1 MVESPSLSRNHR
13 EASPS
18 PAEPGSPA
26 VAWAGAEKIP
36 PPGRRAARGGHA
48 ALAKRRGG
56 AYYYRLMAN
65 TPVINLRKGHAVRHN
80 GDVCIVTATELK
92 TPPRMASYVQMSIR
106 SIASGRVHN
115 LRMTSNE
122 SLDSVN
128 LNRQEYEYSYIDG
141 EGYHFMHPET
151 FEDVVVSNALIE
163 PVKDYILEGKKY
175 TLLFADEKVATLE
188 LPASMVLAVVE
199 SAEGLKGDSST
210 NVFKPA
216 KLETGLT
223 VQVPLFIK
231 EGDKISVKTED
242 GSYLGRSN

>member
-1 MVESPSLSRNHR
+1 MSV
-13 EASPS
+13 
-18 PAEPGSPA
+18 
-26 VAWAGAEKIP
+26 
-36 PPGRRAARGGHA
+36 
-48 ALAKRRGG
+48 
-56 AYYYRLMAN
+56 LMAN

-106 SIASGRVHN
+106 SLASGRVHN

-128 LNRQEYEYSYIDG
+128 MNRQEYELSYTDG

-151 FEDVVVSNALIE
+151 FEDVVVSNAMVE
-163 PVKDYILEGKKY
+163 PVKNYLIEGQKY
-175 TLLFADEKVATLE
+175 TILFADEKVATIE
-188 LPASMVLAVVE
+188 LPASMILTVTE
-199 SAEGLKGDSST
+199 SAEGIKGDSSS

-216 KLETGLT
+216 TLETGLV
-223 VQVPLFIK
+223 VQVPLFVK

-242 GSYLGRSN
+242 GSYLGRAN